1 MNKKLGKG
9 AADSQCGSIPKKGRE
24 RAAIFCSA
32 ALSEHG
38 AALFGQNAKRTMPGA
53 SHVGKVHVQHR
64 NRH

>member
-24 RAAIFCSA
+24 RAAVFCSA

-38 AALFGQNAKRTMPGA
+38 AALFGQNAKRTMPGQA
-53 SHVGKVHVQHR
+53 LR
-64 NRH
+64 M